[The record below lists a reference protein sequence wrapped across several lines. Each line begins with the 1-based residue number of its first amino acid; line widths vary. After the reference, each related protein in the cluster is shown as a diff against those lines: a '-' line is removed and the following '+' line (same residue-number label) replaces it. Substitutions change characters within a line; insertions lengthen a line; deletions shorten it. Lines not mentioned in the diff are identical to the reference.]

1 MLTFLFFF
9 NTLMSVSIGLMK
21 VHFEKDTDMIIV
33 VVRVRRLRFNYRLF
47 CVRCP
52 CAKWDSIGFHFNFI

>member
-1 MLTFLFFF
+1 
-9 NTLMSVSIGLMK
+9 MSVSIGLMK
-21 VHFEKDTDMIIV
+21 VQFEKDTDMIIV

-47 CVRCP
+47 CVGSP